1 MENKIIHQ
9 FALNFYQKSIL
20 ESVNYPLDKDFF
32 ECNFEKENQKDF
44 IEIFIYNL
52 NNLPNTYNIRFIL
65 LTIDYLV
72 LFDKLDWIYIYE
84 SLENESAINTLS
96 SFYESYLL
104 LIPNKNI
111 LNNKIN
117 CSYIYSIDEDGFINN
132 DMKKKIDNLKN
143 RIIALGIANHKYG

>member
-32 ECNFEKENQKDF
+32 ECNFEKKNQKDF

-72 LFDKLDWIYIYE
+72 LFDKLDWIYIY
-84 SLENESAINTLS
+84 I
-96 SFYESYLL
+96 
-104 LIPNKNI
+104 
-111 LNNKIN
+111 
-117 CSYIYSIDEDGFINN
+117 
-132 DMKKKIDNLKN
+132 
-143 RIIALGIANHKYG
+143 